1 MGTCAMRGYWFVEYS
16 VHGTISRSPSC
27 TKAGNR
33 EQGTRVKDRETDTLR
48 FFLPDP
54 IEMI

>member
-1 MGTCAMRGYWFVEYS
+1 MRGYWFVEYS